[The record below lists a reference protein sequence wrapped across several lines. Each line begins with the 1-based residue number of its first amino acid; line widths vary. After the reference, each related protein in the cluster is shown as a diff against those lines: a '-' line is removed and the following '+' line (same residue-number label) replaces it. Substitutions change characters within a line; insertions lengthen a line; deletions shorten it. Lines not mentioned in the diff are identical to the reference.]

1 MQVTPHV
8 AETTGAMPPWR
19 EIARAL
25 RCPTLLITGDVSQ
38 DAIVTP
44 EQAAEAKALNP
55 LIEVAH
61 VPDAGHNIRRE
72 NFDAYIA
79 AVRAFLAKI

>member
-1 MQVTPHV
+1 M
-8 AETTGAMPPWR
+8 
-19 EIARAL
+19 
-25 RCPTLLITGDVSQ
+25 SQ

-44 EQAAEAKALNP
+44 EQAAEAQALNP

-72 NFDAYIA
+72 DFDAYMT
-79 AVRAFLAKI
+79 AVRAFLAKIDS